1 MSDAKT
7 FAKID
12 DLFSASIDDLA
23 DLPAFEAPPPGSYVL
38 SVSMEVKEVNKKSAV
53 EASLTVIETVE
64 LSDPASDT
72 AVVDGTKFSQLFMI
86 DNEFGVGNLK
96 KFLQPFQA
104 HFGAPNIGVLVS
116 EIKDVT
122 ISALIKNRKDKNDP
136 EKVYASVSNITIA

>member
-7 FAKID
+7 FSKID

-38 SVSMEVKEVNKKSAV
+38 NVSMEVKEVNSKQAV

-64 LSDPASDT
+64 LSDPET
-72 AVVDGTKFSQLFMI
+72 PAVVNGTKFSQLFMI
-86 DNEFGVGNLK
+86 DNEFGIGNLK

-104 HFGAPNIGVLVS
+104 HYNAPNVGALIG